1 MDTPDW
7 IPFVGGP
14 SRPAEPFLERAADW
28 AAALSYGDIP
38 HPVRRAGRAQ
48 LTSGVGAALRTGTHP
63 IGDRIRGAIESS
75 GGAATVLGGG
85 RAAPATAAVSNGVL
99 ASALEFDASVL
110 GGRTDASCV
119 FVPLAYAEAT
129 GADGEELLV
138 AQVAANE
145 ITARLG
151 AAVTTGPFAG
161 PDAAWIHAAG
171 AATGRAVIE
180 DDSPETLADA
190 LATALSEPPRPIE
203 RSALGAD
210 AGVWRPE
217 APIRTGLAA
226 VESARSGIEG
236 RTDLIEGDEGLLSG
250 LCRRPAWGYLSGFGE
265 RWHTAA
271 LSVRPVPGSAY
282 VGDEG
287 LLSGLCRRPAW
298 GYLSGLGERWHTAA
312 LSVRPVPGSAY
323 VAAATEA
330 TLEARGRFD
339 RGRTTIRAVEVYGPH
354 ALYSMDA
361 VANRY
366 LDDGRAPIAA
376 AVRSAR
382 RATAEALVHGEIT
395 PQRIG
400 ARGGRG
406 AIPRVVDRVDID
418 HEPALTIAALRSSV
432 PEGIEFDGMGRAVA
446 PGVARA
452 VGARATLRH
461 PPTVVGTGR
470 RLAAVPDP
478 SEIERRIGA
487 RVVVRTADGRAV
499 EGSLERPSGVAG
511 APPAEIRAVA
521 RRKCRE
527 SLGALGVSESVART
541 RTDRLSRIDEEPAVR
556 LGWLFEGS
564 ASRRAGGDGNT

>member
-28 AAALSYGDIP
+28 AVALSYGDIP

-203 RSALGAD
+203 RSALGAE

-250 LCRRPAWGYLSGFGE
+250 LCRRPAWEYLSGF
-265 RWHTAA
+265 
-271 LSVRPVPGSAY
+271 
-282 VGDEG
+282 
-287 LLSGLCRRPAW
+287 
-298 GYLSGLGERWHTAA
+298 GERWHTAA

-330 TLEARGRFD
+330 ALEARGRFD

-406 AIPRVVDRVDID
+406 AIPRVADRVDLN

-478 SEIERRIGA
+478 EEIERRIGA